1 MAGFELRFDVSETER
16 YRHLGQWPGTLLQDH
31 LQRAVAAH
39 PEKPAV
45 IDARGRLSYEEV
57 AIATD
62 EAALGLLQ
70 LGIRAGD
77 VVTAQLPNWN
87 EFVVLRLACER
98 IGAIVN
104 PVAPIFR
111 EREVRVM
118 LRLAEP
124 KVAFIARRFRNFDH
138 PALYATLRPEVPSLR
153 HVLEVGDGVEPD
165 GWQELLGAGR
175 EAWAHRAAL
184 EWLRPQPD
192 DVTEFIF
199 TSGTT
204 GEPKGVLHTGNTLAA
219 AAEGTLSGMGLS
231 GDDIFHMASTFAHQ
245 TGFTYGVHLPLH
257 RGATA
262 VYQDVW
268 DPSRF
273 VELVAANGISYTMGA
288 TPFVAD
294 TLRAV
299 GSDVGALRTLRIF
312 ISAGAPIPAP
322 LAEEFTQR
330 LECHLGAGWG
340 MTENGLVTA
349 CFPGDPPEKAWTSD
363 GRPHP
368 GMEVQVRSSEGVL
381 GPGEEGDLYAR
392 GPFTFRG
399 YIQGRRFTDRS
410 FDGSGWFET
419 GDRARI
425 DEDGFIRITG
435 RTKDLINRGGENIPI
450 KEIEDL
456 LLRHPALREVA
467 LVGYPDERMG
477 ERAAAFVVLEA
488 GQAFGMEDLQ
498 GHLRDHGVTRQY
510 WPERIE
516 VRDGFPTTPSG
527 KVQRFRLREHLMSR
541 AQEATGAGNS

>member
-1 MAGFELRFDVSETER
+1 
-16 YRHLGQWPGTLLQDH
+16 
-31 LQRAVAAH
+31 
-39 PEKPAV
+39 
-45 IDARGRLSYEEV
+45 
-57 AIATD
+57 
-62 EAALGLLQ
+62 LLQ
-70 LGIRAGD
+70 LGVRGGD
-77 VVTAQLPNWN
+77 VVTVQLPNWN

-98 IGAIVN
+98 IGAIIN
-104 PVAPIFR
+104 PIAPIFR
-111 EREVRVM
+111 EREVRIM
-118 LRLAEP
+118 LRLAQP
-124 KVAFIARRFRNFDH
+124 RVAFIARRFRSFDH
-138 PALYATLRPEVPSLR
+138 PALYAGLRAEVPGLR
-153 HVLEVGDGVEPD
+153 HVLEVGDGAEPD
-165 GWQELLGAGR
+165 GWQELLRAGR
-175 EAWAHRAAL
+175 EAWAHRTAL
-184 EWLRPQPD
+184 DWLRPQPD

-204 GEPKGVLHTGNTLAA
+204 GEPKGVLHTNNTLAA

-273 VELVAANGISYTMGA
+273 VELVAGTGITYTMGA

-294 TLRAV
+294 TLRAL
-299 GSDVGALRTLRIF
+299 GGDAGALRTLRIF

-322 LAEEFTQR
+322 LAEEFTRR
-330 LECHLGAGWG
+330 LPHCHLGAGWG

-349 CFPGDPPEKAWTSD
+349 CFPGDPPAKAWTSD

-368 GMEVQVRSSEGVL
+368 GMEVQVRSDGRAL
-381 GPGEEGDLYAR
+381 GAGEEGDLFAR

-399 YIQGRRFTDRS
+399 YIQGRRFTDRY
-410 FDGSGWFET
+410 FDEDGWFET
-419 GDRARI
+419 GDRARL

-456 LLRHPALREVA
+456 LLRHPAVREVA

-488 GQAFGMEDLQ
+488 GYSFEIEDLR
-498 GHLRDHGVTRQY
+498 GHLRGHGVTPQF

-516 VRDGFPTTPSG
+516 VRDRFPTTPSG
-527 KVQRFRLREHLMSR
+527 KVQRYRLREHLHMQV
-541 AQEATGAGNS
+541 QEATGAADS

>member
-1 MAGFELRFDVSETER
+1 MAGFELRFDASETER

-45 IDARGRLSYEEV
+45 VDIRGRLTYEEL
-57 AIATD
+57 ATATD

-70 LGIRAGD
+70 LGIRGGD

-98 IGAIVN
+98 IGAIIN
-104 PVAPIFR
+104 PIAPIFR
-111 EREVRVM
+111 EREVGIM

-124 KVAFIARRFRNFDH
+124 KVAFVARRFRNFDH
-138 PALYATLRPEVPSLR
+138 PALYAGLRAEVPSLR
-153 HVLEVGDGVEPD
+153 QVLEVGDGAEPD

-184 EWLRPQPD
+184 DWLRPGPD
-192 DVTEFIF
+192 AVTEFIF

-204 GEPKGVLHTGNTLAA
+204 GEPKGVLHTPNTLAA
-219 AAEGTLSGMGLS
+219 AAEGTLSEMGLS

-268 DPSRF
+268 DPSHF
-273 VELVAANGISYTMGA
+273 VELVAATGITYTMGA
-288 TPFVAD
+288 TPYVAD

-299 GSDVGALRTLRIF
+299 GADTDALRTLRIF

-322 LAEEFTQR
+322 LAEEFTER
-330 LECHLGAGWG
+330 LQCHLGAGWG

-349 CFPGDPPEKAWTSD
+349 CFPGDPAEKAWTSD
-363 GRPHP
+363 GRAHP
-368 GMEVQVRSSEGVL
+368 GMEVQVRSGERVL

-399 YIQGRRFTDRS
+399 YIQGRRFTDRY
-410 FDGSGWFET
+410 FDESGWFET
-419 GDRARI
+419 GDRARL

-456 LLRHPALREVA
+456 LLRHPAVREVA
-467 LVGYPDERMG
+467 LVGYPDHRLG

-488 GQAFGMEDLQ
+488 GHTFAIEDLR
-498 GHLRDHGVTRQY
+498 GHLREHGVTPQF
-510 WPERIE
+510 WPERVE
-516 VRDGFPTTPSG
+516 VRDRFPTTPSG
-527 KVQRFRLREHLMSR
+527 KVQRFRLREHLLPR
-541 AQEATGAGNS
+541 APEAAGAGDN